1 MQQLYTKARTYD
13 KKPLE
18 SLLRRLRL
26 RSMETWKPK
35 SIEDNS
41 LYQYWSNSKGH
52 LFLEVPVGNRKF
64 GNWTPKSKIR
74 RIDGF

>member
-1 MQQLYTKARTYD
+1 
-13 KKPLE
+13 
-18 SLLRRLRL
+18 
-26 RSMETWKPK
+26 METWKPK